1 MKTLSDLLL
10 SSTLAVATLTAVAS
24 GALAQ
29 ASPPTATLPE
39 ASLEAVDPPNAR
51 SSGNFYGVYDA
62 YVQKRVASGMRSY
75 AERNRPGSTELS
87 GKCQSS
93 KSCGNAGSGAKSPR
107 SALLRNDSSSPA
119 PFEG

>member
-1 MKTLSDLLL
+1 MGPLKTLSDLLL

-51 SSGNFYGVYDA
+51 ASGNFYGVYDA
-62 YVQKRVASGMRSY
+62 YVQQRGAQCK
-75 AERNRPGSTELS
+75 
-87 GKCQSS
+87 SS
-93 KSCGNAGSGAKSPR
+93 KSCGNAGSGAKAPR

>member
-39 ASLEAVDPPNAR
+39 ASLEAVDPPCRVIRKLLA
-51 SSGNFYGVYDA
+51 SAGDTGNL
-62 YVQKRVASGMRSY
+62 RRICPRASGIRH
-75 AERNRPGSTELS
+75 AVVR
-87 GKCQSS
+87 
-93 KSCGNAGSGAKSPR
+93 
-107 SALLRNDSSSPA
+107 
-119 PFEG
+119 

>member
-39 ASLEAVDPPNAR
+39 ASLEAVDPPMQGHQETFSECMGYWEPATH
-51 SSGNFYGVYDA
+51 
-62 YVQKRVASGMRSY
+62 M
-75 AERNRPGSTELS
+75 
-87 GKCQSS
+87 S
-93 KSCGNAGSGAKSPR
+93 KSEWHQACRRTLNGID
-107 SALLRNDSSSPA
+107 LA
-119 PFEG
+119 PPS